1 MKKISRRSF
10 LMATGVI
17 AASAALSACGGSS
30 ASTSSAGSTAAS
42 TAASGSAAQ
51 GGGDLVIYSPNSE
64 GLLNA
69 TIPLFEEKYGV
80 NVELIQ
86 AGTGELVKRIQSE
99 KNDPYADVLFGGSWS
114 QMYTNEDLW
123 EPYVSANDANV
134 IDAYKNKCGFITGNV
149 LDGSV
154 LIVNTDLIG
163 DIKIEGY
170 EDLLNPALKGKIATA
185 DPANSSSAFAHLTN
199 MLLAMGG
206 YEDDKAW
213 QYVHDLFE
221 NVDGKICESS
231 SGVYKGVAD
240 GEYVVGLSYEDPCAQ
255 LVLDGAPVKIVYMK
269 EGTVFL
275 PASATIIKGAKNML
289 IMVVAL
295 IIRRLPYTI
304 RSSVAILQ
312 QIPMSIEEAAISLG
326 ASKMKAFFRIT
337 VPMMASGIISGA
349 ILSWVTM
356 ISELSTAIIL
366 YTGKTKTL
374 TVAIYTEVIR
384 GNYGTAAALSTIMTI
399 LTVISL
405 LAFSKLNGGKDISL

>member
-42 TAASGSAAQ
+42 TAASGTAAQ
-51 GGGDLVIYSPNSE
+51 GGGDIVIYSPNSE

-114 QMYTNEDLW
+114 LMYTNEDLW
-123 EPYVSANDANV
+123 EPYVSANDGNV

-231 SGVYKGVAD
+231 SAVYKGSRRRRVC
-240 GEYVVGLSYEDPCAQ
+240 GGP
-255 LVLDGAPVKIVYMK
+255 VL
-269 EGTVFL
+269 
-275 PASATIIKGAKNML
+275 
-289 IMVVAL
+289 
-295 IIRRLPYTI
+295 
-304 RSSVAILQ
+304 
-312 QIPMSIEEAAISLG
+312 
-326 ASKMKAFFRIT
+326 
-337 VPMMASGIISGA
+337 
-349 ILSWVTM
+349 
-356 ISELSTAIIL
+356 
-366 YTGKTKTL
+366 
-374 TVAIYTEVIR
+374 
-384 GNYGTAAALSTIMTI
+384 
-399 LTVISL
+399 
-405 LAFSKLNGGKDISL
+405 

>member
-42 TAASGSAAQ
+42 TAASGTAAQ
-51 GGGDLVIYSPNSE
+51 GGGDIVIYSPNSE

-114 QMYTNEDLW
+114 LMYTNEDLW
-123 EPYVSANDANV
+123 EPYVSANDGNV

-206 YEDDKAW
+206 YEDDKAGSTSMTCSRTW
-213 QYVHDLFE
+213 TARSA
-221 NVDGKICESS
+221 K
-231 SGVYKGVAD
+231 
-240 GEYVVGLSYEDPCAQ
+240 
-255 LVLDGAPVKIVYMK
+255 AP
-269 EGTVFL
+269 
-275 PASATIIKGAKNML
+275 
-289 IMVVAL
+289 
-295 IIRRLPYTI
+295 
-304 RSSVAILQ
+304 
-312 QIPMSIEEAAISLG
+312 
-326 ASKMKAFFRIT
+326 
-337 VPMMASGIISGA
+337 
-349 ILSWVTM
+349 
-356 ISELSTAIIL
+356 
-366 YTGKTKTL
+366 
-374 TVAIYTEVIR
+374 
-384 GNYGTAAALSTIMTI
+384 ALSTRESPTANMWWACPMRIPAHSWFWTAH
-399 LTVISL
+399 LSRSFT
-405 LAFSKLNGGKDISL
+405 